1 MLVESSSKLWQIP
14 DSGLIN
20 LIVLVTECFYFC
32 PSSDKLSQI
41 NLSLLQTADVSGT
54 TFMFILHWQ
63 PACESTG
70 ASCQNNTFMDR
81 WLEDAWE
88 AYTSF
93 TTTNISDTS
102 VNFFF
107 FFKLNRH
114 FVAEKYPKYL
124 AKCPTTPLFKKLTK
138 TKKTGFQ
145 DL

>member
-70 ASCQNNTFMDR
+70 TSCQNNTFMDR

-88 AYTSF
+88 AILVSQRRIF
-93 TTTNISDTS
+93 QILLSI
-102 VNFFF
+102 FFF
-107 FFKLNRH
+107 LKLNRH